1 MAIANTPK
9 DHAALVAMAATDI
22 HISNGEPTTTSILV
36 AQRFGKLHK
45 DVLRAIRNITKEVP
59 EYGRNFA
66 LIQID
71 TNLGNGRIR
80 KDPAYLITEEGFSVL
95 VMGFTGKEA
104 LHWKIAYAA
113 AFRKM
118 SDALSRYVSF
128 GIPGEL
134 YARAL
139 EAAKKEAVSA
149 SRASVAGRALSLRR
163 KEKKVF
169 QGIAAMV
176 REEVQLR
183 LLLGNTAS

>member
-1 MAIANTPK
+1 MATANIPQN
-9 DHAALVAMAATDI
+9 HAALVAIAATDI
-22 HISNGEPTTTSILV
+22 HLYSEAPTTTSVQV
-36 AQRFGKLHK
+36 AKRFGKLHK
-45 DVLRAIRNITKEVP
+45 DVLRAIRNLECSDDFNR
-59 EYGRNFA
+59 RNFA
-66 LIQID
+66 PVEYMD
-71 TNLGNGRIR
+71 EKGEMRPMYRMT
-80 KDPAYLITEEGFSVL
+80 KDGFL
-95 VMGFTGKEA
+95 FLAMGLTGKEA
-104 LHWKIAYAA
+104 AQWKEAYIE
-113 AFRKM
+113 AFNRM

-128 GIPGEL
+128 GVPGEL

-139 EAAKKEAVSA
+139 EAEKKEAASA